1 MTLSQGVILQL
12 GGWVPLNF
20 TAYSKQQAFPVT
32 SSSQTSPFC
41 QLPGQDL
48 TLKMQSQNQE
58 WRQQMRLQQGFTS
71 QQTLSNGENPAN
83 GVTTGGR
90 WGFQIPQASLTNTMT
105 FKDLSAVTPAEVHW
119 PKPNQPIL
127 CIVPR
132 IISDTQHWVLCRMI
146 AHRTDLSFGDSV
158 TVDMERKNLTSTL
171 HSWPIYV
178 ECLQIFFCPIWIL

>member
-1 MTLSQGVILQL
+1 MTLSQGVILQF

-58 WRQQMRLQQGFTS
+58 LRQQMRLQQGFTS
-71 QQTLSNGENPAN
+71 QKTLSNCENPAN

-90 WGFQIPQASLTNTMT
+90 WGFHFHRLHWQTPWLSRIYLLLHLLKSIDQNQTNQFCALCQGSSLIPSTEFSAGWSRIARTFLSETRSLWTWRGKTWPWHFT
-105 FKDLSAVTPAEVHW
+105 FD
-119 PKPNQPIL
+119 Q
-127 CIVPR
+127 
-132 IISDTQHWVLCRMI
+132 
-146 AHRTDLSFGDSV
+146 
-158 TVDMERKNLTSTL
+158 ST
-171 HSWPIYV
+171 WNV
-178 ECLQIFFCPIWIL
+178 

>member
-20 TAYSKQQAFPVT
+20 TAYSKQHAFPVT

-105 FKDLSAVTPAEVHW
+105 FKDLSSVAPAEVHW
-119 PKPNQPIL
+119 PNQTNQFCAL
-127 CIVPR
+127 CQGSSLIPSTEFSAGWSR
-132 IISDTQHWVLCRMI
+132 IARTFLSETQSLWTWRGK
-146 AHRTDLSFGDSV
+146 T
-158 TVDMERKNLTSTL
+158 
-171 HSWPIYV
+171 
-178 ECLQIFFCPIWIL
+178 

>member
-90 WGFQIPQASLTNTMT
+90 
-105 FKDLSAVTPAEVHW
+105 
-119 PKPNQPIL
+119 
-127 CIVPR
+127 
-132 IISDTQHWVLCRMI
+132 
-146 AHRTDLSFGDSV
+146 
-158 TVDMERKNLTSTL
+158 
-171 HSWPIYV
+171 
-178 ECLQIFFCPIWIL
+178 